1 LSTLYVISL
10 GAGVGKT
17 AICAGLGRYLLNNGR
32 KTGFFKPIIA
42 GGEGLPVTGVDSDGI
57 FMKRILSLGEPLE
70 NICPFIADHA
80 GLVDSVKQAYDR
92 VSADKDVV
100 IIEGVDGGLAGLS
113 LRVAE
118 ALDARVIIVTA
129 CSGQLP
135 GPELFDVAKGFGGY
149 LLGAVLNRVPGRRV
163 ADVHDEISGQS
174 GRVGVDILGVFPE
187 DRVLLALTVG
197 ELAEWVEGEIIS
209 SPDKSEEL
217 VESLMLGAMVV
228 DPGPEYFARKSGK
241 AVVVRGERPDM
252 QLAALETSTRCLI
265 LTGGTPPVPVVLDS
279 ARVKGVPIIL
289 VKGDTITTVNSIE
302 QAPGKGRFN
311 QEKKLPRLTAIMEEH
326 FNFRALDKGLGLV
339 T

>member
-1 LSTLYVISL
+1 MSTLYVTSL
-10 GAGVGKT
+10 EAGVGKT
-17 AICAGLGRYLLNNGR
+17 AVCAGLGRYLLNNGR
-32 KTGFFKPIIA
+32 KAGFFKPIIA

-80 GLVDSVKQAYDR
+80 GLVDRVKQAYDR

-100 IIEGVDGGLAGLS
+100 IIEGVDGGLAEVS

-135 GPELFDVAKGFGGY
+135 GPELFDAAKGFGRY

-163 ADVHDEISGQS
+163 ADVYDEISGQS

-279 ARVKGVPIIL
+279 ARIKGVPIIL

-302 QAPGKGRFN
+302 QVPGKGRFN

-326 FNFRALDKGLGLV
+326 FDFRALDKGLGLV